1 MQNVKMYNI
10 DIYSNE
16 TDSILTTKH
25 TNNTRIVILLY
36 HAVNR
41 KVYSDAK
48 EVLLLLY
55 EIQWKFWKTSN
66 DAN

>member
-1 MQNVKMYNI
+1 MKYLLLNLMQNVKMYNI

-16 TDSILTTKH
+16 TDSILTMKH

-55 EIQWKFWKTSN
+55 EIQ
-66 DAN
+66 

>member
-1 MQNVKMYNI
+1 MYNI

-25 TNNTRIVILLY
+25 TNNTCIVILLY

-55 EIQWKFWKTSN
+55 EIQ
-66 DAN
+66 